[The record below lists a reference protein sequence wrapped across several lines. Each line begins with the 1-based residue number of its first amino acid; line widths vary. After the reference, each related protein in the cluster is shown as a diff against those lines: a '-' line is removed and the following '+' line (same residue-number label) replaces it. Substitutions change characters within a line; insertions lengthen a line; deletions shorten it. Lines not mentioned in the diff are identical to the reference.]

1 MAEPS
6 LVLLPRRTLREWL
19 RLYRVLAGARVRADW
34 QYRTSFV
41 LFTITQFAITF
52 LDFLLIAVLF
62 NRVPKLAGWTLAEV
76 AFLYGL
82 SGVSFFVADLF
93 VSQVERVSIY
103 VRSGRFDSFLVRPL
117 GPLFQLATDDF
128 ALRRAGK
135 LLQGTIVLGVAIAA
149 LDIDWTV
156 ARVAVFVATIVSGT
170 VIFSAIWIGGVAL
183 TFWAVEA
190 QEVVNSFTYGGNYAT
205 QYPLG
210 VFAVWLRRM
219 LTFVVPAAFV
229 SYYPA
234 LYVLGRDDTLG
245 LPQWVRFLSPV
256 AALASAMVARW
267 LWNAGIRHYRSTG
280 S

>member
-1 MAEPS
+1 
-6 LVLLPRRTLREWL
+6 VREWL
-19 RLYRVLAGARVRADW
+19 HLYLVLAGARVRADW

-52 LDFLLIAVLF
+52 LDFLLIVVLF
-62 NRVPKLAGWTLAEV
+62 NRVSRLAGWSLAEV

-82 SGVSFFVADLF
+82 SGVAFFVADVF
-93 VSQVERVSIY
+93 VSQVERVSVY
-103 VRSGRFDSFLVRPL
+103 VRSGRFDSLLVRPL

-135 LLQGTIVLGVAIAA
+135 LVQACLVLGVAIAA
-149 LDIDWTV
+149 LDIEWTLL
-156 ARVAVFVATIVSGT
+156 RVAVVAMAIVAGT
-170 VIFSAIWIGGVAL
+170 VIFSAVWIGGVAL

-210 VFAVWLRRM
+210 VFAAWVRHM

-245 LPQWVRFLSPV
+245 LPQSVRFLSPV

-267 LWNAGIRHYRSTG
+267 LWSAGIRHYRSTG